1 MSLTFEKDI
10 RPLFTDTDIDHM
22 AFYAQLDDYEEVKAE
37 AENIYSRLADKT
49 MPPDDPWTDADIAKF
64 RQWIDAG
71 CLP

>member
-1 MSLTFEKDI
+1 MSLSFEKDI
-10 RPLFTDTDIDHM
+10 RPLFTDTDIDCM
-22 AFYAQLDDYEEVKAE
+22 GYYVLLDDCEEVKAE

-49 MPPDDPWTDADIAKF
+49 MPPDDPWPDADIAKF